1 VSAPYEL
8 IVVPGTS
15 PLVLVAPHGGN
26 RDPVRRPWGNG
37 ARKVND
43 LHTATLT
50 AELAA
55 ATGAAALINAAA
67 DRNDVDLNRLSA
79 AHDRAPHFLEQLEAL
94 LDATIAR
101 HGHAVVATIHGWNVV
116 QPAVDVGLGCAPG
129 TVDGGAVSPVFA
141 ATTLT
146 ALRHALEAHGIATTL
161 GARYPARGR
170 ENLLQLF
177 TPRYRDD
184 PRPLVR
190 TLAARGAHCE
200 ALQLECSIPLR
211 WPGAWRERLVDALA
225 RALTASAVASPAVA
239 PESVAAGADAAPRR
253 TLQLTSPA
261 LSGLAALD
269 PLGGR
274 LLLFP
279 PGGGLVLFTG
289 ERVGPCHADGVG
301 ALVMAPTPGGGL
313 RLEYDGPVLRFPD
326 TTPFLDLEHGLRRA
340 TLDEA
345 HVRLSFAPR
354 HGRGDDEGEFGTVVG
369 RVVLG
374 STETRIDGHGFADAR
389 RPMTSGPGI
398 RGALALGGGTALSF
412 AGGCGRPAVGFRC
425 GPTGHTAV
433 AGVEVEGPP
442 LGPDPG
448 RFTISVTLADG
459 TCLGLPARIVDRLPV
474 VRMRPEGPAR
484 ALFVTCAVGGTGEAP
499 AGWCEIDGL

>member
-1 VSAPYEL
+1 MSAPHDL

-15 PLVLVAPHGGN
+15 PLVLVAPHGGS
-26 RDPVRRPWGNG
+26 RDPARRPWGDG

-55 ATGAAALINAAA
+55 ATGAAALINAAG

-79 AHDRAPHFLEQLEAL
+79 AHDRAPHFLERLDAL
-94 LDATIAR
+94 LDAAIAR

-129 TVDGGAVSPVFA
+129 TVDGGAVSAAFA
-141 ATTLT
+141 ATTLA

-161 GARYPARGR
+161 GARYPARAR

-177 TPRYRDD
+177 TRRYHDD

-190 TLAARGAHCE
+190 ALAARGACCE

-211 WPGAWRERLVDALA
+211 WPGAWRARLVDAITAALGGPRVVRPRVA
-225 RALTASAVASPAVA
+225 RA
-239 PESVAAGADAAPRR
+239 PESPVAQAAPR
-253 TLQLTSPA
+253 TLQLTSPS
-261 LSGLAALD
+261 LSGLASLD
-269 PLGGR
+269 PIGGR

-279 PGGGLVLFTG
+279 PDGGLVLFTG
-289 ERVGPCHADGVG
+289 ERVGPCPGDGVA

-326 TTPFLDLEHGLRRA
+326 TAPFLDLEHGLRRA
-340 TLDEA
+340 ALADA
-345 HVRLSFAPR
+345 HVRLAFTPR
-354 HGRGDDEGEFGTVVG
+354 HERGEDAGEFGTVTG
-369 RVVLG
+369 CVVLG
-374 STETRIDGHGFADAR
+374 DVETRIDGRGFADAR
-389 RPMTSGPGI
+389 LPMASGPGV
-398 RGALALGGGTALSF
+398 RGALALADGTGLSF
-412 AGGCGRPAVGFRC
+412 TAARSGPATGFRC
-425 GPTGHTAV
+425 GPSGHATVDAV
-433 AGVEVEGPP
+433 RVDGP
-442 LGPDPG
+442 LGPDPD
-448 RFTISVTLADG
+448 RFTVTAALADG
-459 TCLGLPARIVDRLPV
+459 SALTLPARIVDRLPV
-474 VRMRPEGPAR
+474 VRMRPDGPSR
-484 ALFVTCAVGGTGEAP
+484 ALFVTCAVGDAGGPP

>member
-1 VSAPYEL
+1 MSATPEL

-15 PLVLVAPHGGN
+15 PVVLVAPHGGS
-26 RDPVRRPWGNG
+26 RDPLRRPWGHG

-55 ATGAAALINAAA
+55 ATGAAALINAAG

-79 AHDRAPHFLEQLEAL
+79 AYDRAPHFLESLDAL
-94 LDATIAR
+94 LDAAIAR

-129 TVDGGAVSPVFA
+129 TVGGGAVSAAFA
-141 ATTLT
+141 STTLA

-161 GARYPARGR
+161 GARYPARAR

-177 TPRYRDD
+177 TRRYHDD

-190 TLAARGAHCE
+190 TIAARGNRCE
-200 ALQLECSIPLR
+200 AVQLECSIPLR
-211 WPGAWRERLVDALA
+211 WPGAWRARLVDAVAAVLA
-225 RALTASAVASPAVA
+225 GPHGAPARVAAEPASPV
-239 PESVAAGADAAPRR
+239 VHAAPRR

-269 PLGGR
+269 PIGGR

-279 PGGGLVLFTG
+279 PDGGLVLFTG
-289 ERVGPCHADGVG
+289 ERVGPCRVDGVA
-301 ALVMAPTPGGGL
+301 ALVMAPTPGGGV

-326 TTPFLDLEHGLRRA
+326 TTPFLDLEDGLRRA
-340 TLDEA
+340 TLADA
-345 HVRLSFAPR
+345 HVRLAFTPR
-354 HGRGDDEGEFGTVVG
+354 HERGEDVGEFGTVSG
-369 RVVLG
+369 RVVLDDVG
-374 STETRIDGHGFADAR
+374 TRIEGRGFADAR
-389 RPMTSGPGI
+389 LPMTSGPGI
-398 RGALALGGGTALSF
+398 RGALALGDGTGLSF
-412 AGGCGRPAVGFRC
+412 AAAREGPATGFRC
-425 GPTGHTAV
+425 GPSGHATIGAV
-433 AGVEVEGPP
+433 QVDGPF
-442 LGPDPG
+442 GTDPD
-448 RFTISVTLADG
+448 RFTVRATLDDG
-459 TCLGLPARIVDRLPV
+459 AALTLPARIVDRLPV

-484 ALFVTCAVGGTGEAP
+484 ALFVTCVVGDSQGPP